1 VENNLYLSKAFA
13 YSPQPSGFI
22 WDTFTKAPHR
32 FAAFDLL
39 PANTEAFG
47 FYDLNLSVLWQALFK
62 DLTASRIQNVV
73 RALNEFAQQL
83 RANTG
88 MTVDELLNSL
98 GDEAGFVVTLNPDA
112 KVAIPLKDGVTE
124 IPEPAGA
131 ILWTVQDDRLFD
143 RLDELFATN
152 PSTQK
157 EDLPD
162 LKIRVVPGAAPLEYV
177 RPTLAKLK
185 NYLIIASND
194 KLVRSFA
201 DSLAGKAPTISTVAE
216 FKELSKGVGDSGN
229 MAQYISKRF
238 QQTYYEVL
246 WSYMLATRSAKDE
259 VLQEW
264 EKSLYGLLKDW
275 AGYGVG
281 IREEDGLYF
290 VKKETKDINEFLG
303 QLLMAPAYLLFDQKA
318 GSKTASSTKVE
329 PPETK
334 PVDPATL
341 NVIRL
346 NLQKIAGAKEKA
358 LKARRQHKTQP
369 MVRAEV
375 DKYLPSGV
383 ETVIGETY
391 EIGAIGEP
399 PYAMAPVDVAD
410 IPAGT
415 KITP

>member
-1 VENNLYLSKAFA
+1 
-13 YSPQPSGFI
+13 
-22 WDTFTKAPHR
+22 
-32 FAAFDLL
+32 
-39 PANTEAFG
+39 
-47 FYDLNLSVLWQALFK
+47 
-62 DLTASRIQNVV
+62 
-73 RALNEFAQQL
+73 
-83 RANTG
+83 
-88 MTVDELLNSL
+88 MTVDELLGSL
-98 GDEAGFVVTLNPDA
+98 GDEAGFVITLNQDA
-112 KVAIPLKDGVTE
+112 KVTIPLQDGVTE

-162 LKIRVVPGAAPLEYV
+162 LKIRVIPGAAPVEYF
-177 RPTLAKLK
+177 RPTLAKIK

-194 KLVRSFA
+194 KLVRNFA
-201 DSLAGKAPTISTVAE
+201 ESLAGKAPTISTVAE
-216 FKELSKGVGDSGN
+216 FKELAKGVGDSGN

-246 WSYMLATRSAKDE
+246 WNYMLANAPPRTQSSRNGRRLFMVCSRTGRA
-259 VLQEW
+259 
-264 EKSLYGLLKDW
+264 
-275 AGYGVG
+275 YGVG
-281 IREEDGLYF
+281 IREQDGLYF

-303 QLLMAPAYLLFDQKA
+303 QLLMAPAYILFDQKA
-318 GSKTASSTKVE
+318 GSQDGQFERCSSRRRQE
-329 PPETK
+329 

-341 NVIRL
+341 NAIRL

-358 LKARRQHKTQP
+358 LKARHQHKSQP
-369 MVRAEV
+369 LVRTEV
-375 DKYLPSGV
+375 EKYLPGWV
-383 ETVIGETY
+383 ESVVGETY

-415 KITP
+415 KITL